1 MPNKNNFNIVG
12 LDFEDAKSSLKAF
25 LQSQETLKDYNFD
38 GSVINTVLDV
48 LAYNTHYQAFYA
60 NMIANEMFLDSA
72 LLRPSVVSHA
82 KTLGYVPTSRRAAK
96 AVLGVCAAGASE
108 STYLSR
114 GSQFTGIDPLG
125 TEYSFILLDTVYAN
139 SATQSFNN
147 IEIYEG
153 TLRRMSYVYDSTK
166 KTGSYLVIPNDK
178 IDTSTIQVRVKT
190 SATDNTGIEDVWSY
204 TESYIDLTPNSK
216 VFFLQERETG
226 IYELFFGDNFLGK
239 QPETGNIVIVEYLET
254 SGDQGNGIS
263 AFTTS
268 FPGLSQIKL
277 KSPSS
282 GGCLEESISKI
293 KFLAPR
299 FYQSQNR
306 AVTESD
312 YTSAVMKEYPN
323 SSSVYVYG
331 GETVTPPQYG
341 KVFVAIKPNSGFALT
356 SQDKI
361 ALTKKLRANRSVLTV
376 VPEIVDPDYID
387 LVFDSIIT
395 IDANKTETNIGTIKA
410 LVLAYIFTYST
421 NFMESFGSNLYLS
434 KIIQGIN
441 SLNSSIISNQTTVKM
456 RKTIDLSAIGT
467 SKGIIVDFK
476 NPLHGQMIET
486 ASITTS
492 EIKHKDKFGVLH
504 SGVIAID
511 NGLGTINLITID
523 SKGNKKIIYDNIGLV
538 DYDTGVV
545 RFNTNFNPVGTFLFS
560 VTAKP
565 LNSDLFVYENNILRI
580 NRGYSDSVK
589 VSIVNQDSRKNK
601 FIEGVTSTPTQTN
614 SMGSMGS
621 MGNSTY

>member
-114 GSQFTGIDPLG
+114 GLQFTGIDPLG
-125 TEYSFILLDTVYAN
+125 TAYSFILLDTVYAN
-139 SATQSFNN
+139 SATESFNN

>member
-114 GSQFTGIDPLG
+114 GLQFTGIDPLG

-614 SMGSMGS
+614 SMGSMG
-621 MGNSTY
+621 NSTY

>member
-114 GSQFTGIDPLG
+114 GLQFTGIDPLG

>member
-125 TEYSFILLDTVYAN
+125 TPYRFILLDTVYAN